1 LNSTT
6 IAKHQTLNNEYEKLN
21 SEHQGTSAR
30 LSEMEG
36 ELQGARD
43 QHVKDMAPWKKF
55 GYKRK
60 LKKEAKRLEKVG

>member
-1 LNSTT
+1 
-6 IAKHQTLNNEYEKLN
+6 
-21 SEHQGTSAR
+21 
-30 LSEMEG
+30 MEG